1 MDKLLDIF
9 SKILDLSNSDISD
22 QSSPDNVENWDSLK
36 FMQLVSEVEFQ
47 FNLNLSI
54 DEIVNLNT
62 YADFRKL
69 IESKNS

>member
-1 MDKLLDIF
+1 VGKLLDIF
-9 SKILDLSNSDISD
+9 SKVLALPISDISD

-54 DEIVNLNT
+54 DEIVNLKT